1 MRYEYAD
8 AIMLENVDTIY
19 LLSFGKK
26 EKSDIISWSIGK
38 SARPSG
44 PETFSSCIH
53 DYPRCCLS
61 PTQSLSRQV
70 LGDMAAQA
78 LGG

>member
-26 EKSDIISWSIGK
+26 EKKRYNLMEYWQE
-38 SARPSG
+38 RPSQW
-44 PETFSSCIH
+44 T
-53 DYPRCCLS
+53 
-61 PTQSLSRQV
+61 
-70 LGDMAAQA
+70 
-78 LGG
+78 